1 MEDVDGVYNAD
12 KGATAVRT
20 LVEIMATDL
29 VQLVYGLVPGRLTAA
44 LRGAHVGIIMYAG
57 ARAAEDICLG
67 CTRLPTKGNASGG
80 STLTVDQK
88 IRAQFR
94 STLGNFTLDTSF
106 EAPIVGVTA
115 LFGPSGCGKTVVL
128 RCVAGLIRVED
139 GYFNIGGEIWQDRDE
154 IFIPTYRRPLGYVL
168 QQASLF
174 PHLSVRRN
182 LLFGAPRQRLADRP
196 AIDFD
201 EVVDLLG
208 IRALLDRSPRNLSG
222 GERQRVGMGR
232 ALLTQPKVLL
242 MDEPLSALDRK
253 TKGEILPFIEKL
265 RDHFSLP
272 IFYVTHDMAEIERLT
287 DHMVLLERGHVLAS
301 AGLSELQS
309 DPSSPLAASPEAG
322 VTLKGVVEGAD
333 PKFGVANVSIAGGML
348 IAAPP
353 PLLTDA
359 VGEVHRIRI
368 LASDVSLARE
378 KPSRSSI
385 LNVLPARIVTMKPLD
400 GYEALVV
407 VALGENG
414 DGARLLSRV
423 THKSWAELG
432 LAEGQEVYAQVKSVS
447 LGRGRNVPGE

>member
-1 MEDVDGVYNAD
+1 
-12 KGATAVRT
+12 
-20 LVEIMATDL
+20 
-29 VQLVYGLVPGRLTAA
+29 
-44 LRGAHVGIIMYAG
+44 
-57 ARAAEDICLG
+57 
-67 CTRLPTKGNASGG
+67 
-80 STLTVDQK
+80 VDQK

-106 EAPIVGVTA
+106 EAPITGVTA

-128 RCVAGLIRVED
+128 RCVAGLIRVRD
-139 GYFNIGGEIWQDRDE
+139 GYFNIGGELWQDRDE

-168 QQASLF
+168 QEASLF

-196 AIDFD
+196 TIEFD

-287 DHMVLLERGHVLAS
+287 DHMVLLEKGHVVAS
-301 AGLSELQS
+301 AALSDLQS
-309 DPSSPLAASPEAG
+309 DPSSPLAASREAA
-322 VTLKGVVEGAD
+322 VTLKGMVEASD
-333 PKFGVANVSIAGGML
+333 PKFGVANVSIPGGML
-348 IAAPP
+348 IAPQPQPP
-353 PLLTDA
+353 ADA
-359 VGEVHRIRI
+359 GGGLRRIRI

-385 LNVLPARIVTMKPLD
+385 LNTLPVRIVAMKPLD
-400 GYEALVV
+400 SCEVLVV

-414 DGARLLSRV
+414 NGARLLSRI
-423 THKSWAELG
+423 TQKSWAELG
-432 LAEGQEVYAQVKSVS
+432 LAEGQSVYAQVKYVS
-447 LGRGRNVPGE
+447 LNPGRGEPGESGAVTSSQ

>member
-1 MEDVDGVYNAD
+1 M
-12 KGATAVRT
+12 
-20 LVEIMATDL
+20 
-29 VQLVYGLVPGRLTAA
+29 
-44 LRGAHVGIIMYAG
+44 
-57 ARAAEDICLG
+57 CLG
-67 CTRLPTKGNASGG
+67 HTKLPTKGTLPGARH
-80 STLTVDQK
+80 LTVDQK

-128 RCVAGLIRVED
+128 RCIAGLIRVKD

-154 IFIPTYRRPLGYVL
+154 IFIPTYQRPLGYVL
-168 QQASLF
+168 QEASLF

-182 LLFGAPRQRLADRP
+182 LLFGAPRQQPADLP
-196 AIDFD
+196 MIDFD

-208 IRALLDRSPRNLSG
+208 IRTLPDRSPHNLSG

-232 ALLTQPKVLL
+232 ALLTQPKLLL

-272 IFYVTHDMAEIERLT
+272 IFYVTHDITEVERLA
-287 DHMVLLERGHVLAS
+287 DHMVLLESGHIVAS
-301 AGLSELQS
+301 AALSELQS
-309 DPSSPLAASPEAG
+309 DPSSPLATSREAA
-322 VTLKGVVEGAD
+322 VTLKGVVEGSD
-333 PKFGVANVSIAGGML
+333 PKFGVANVSIAGGIL

-353 PLLTDA
+353 PLPTDA
-359 VGEVHRIRI
+359 VGELRRIRI

-385 LNVLPARIVTMKPLD
+385 LNVLSARIVTMKPLD

-407 VALGENG
+407 VALGEGG
-414 DGARLLSRV
+414 DGARLLSRM
-423 THKSWAELG
+423 TQKSWAELG
-432 LAEGQEVYAQVKSVS
+432 LAEGQEVYAQVKYVS
-447 LGRGRNVPGE
+447 LGPGRNEPEQ